1 MAREQGA
8 ADTAPRDTSAGSEGG
23 AGVEVVAI
31 YGPTASGKS
40 VVANAVAA
48 MLETEVVS
56 VDALQVY
63 RGLPILTNQP
73 AVPTRLVGI
82 REPVEQMTVGEF
94 ALLAHAEIDALV
106 EERGIA
112 VVTGGSGLYLR
123 ASLADLDLPPAVAE
137 ETVARVAE
145 EVDSDAAAAHARLA
159 SLDASAAATV
169 HANDR
174 QRLVRALALAETGH
188 SLARPDDRL
197 WSGDTRRPTATV
209 GLELTP
215 EELDRRIVERAR
227 AMFAA
232 GVAAEV
238 RAALEQPLS
247 RTVEK
252 TLGLRE
258 IAELPPD
265 EALERLVARTRR
277 YARYQ
282 RKWMH
287 RIPGIELVDG
297 TRPPEAVAGDV
308 LRVAGLAAA

>member
-1 MAREQGA
+1 M
-8 ADTAPRDTSAGSEGG
+8 GG
-23 AGVEVVAI
+23 ARVEVVAI
-31 YGPTASGKS
+31 FGPTASGKS
-40 VVANAVAA
+40 GVADAVAA
-48 MLETEVVS
+48 TLGTEVVS

-73 AVPTRLVGI
+73 VVPTRLVAI

-94 ALLAHAEIDALV
+94 APLAHADIDALV
-106 EERGIA
+106 EGRGVA
-112 VVTGGSGLYLR
+112 VVTGGTGLYLR
-123 ASLADLDLPPAVAE
+123 AALADLDLPPAVAE
-137 ETVARVAE
+137 ETVGRVAE
-145 EVDSDAAAAHARLA
+145 EVDSDAEAAHGRLA
-159 SLDASAAATV
+159 SLDPSAAAAV

-197 WSGDTRRPTATV
+197 WSGDTRRPTAIV

-227 AMFAA
+227 AMFEA
-232 GVAAEV
+232 GVVAEV

-258 IAELPPD
+258 IAELSPD
-265 EALERLVARTRR
+265 AALERLVARTRR

-282 RKWMH
+282 RKWMR
-287 RIPGIELVDG
+287 RIPGIVLLDG
-297 TRPPEAVAGDV
+297 NRPPEVVAGDI
-308 LRVAGLAAA
+308 LEVAGLAAS